1 MIYFIFYLERLFHSP
16 ERRKQALSERWWRH
30 RKKRRRDPWFSD
42 IFDEFD
48 RIEHM
53 MDEMMRQAFQP
64 PSSKRRTKT
73 RRGPYVYG
81 FSMTTGPDGKP
92 IIKEFGNI
100 KPNRRLSKAQIREIK
115 TETEPLIDVLEED
128 KTITIV
134 AQLPGAK
141 KEDIDVNVTETQTTI
156 SVDTQEHSY
165 HKKLQLPAI
174 VDPES
179 AKTSYKNGVL
189 QIKLQKMPLAK
200 TPYEE

>member
-1 MIYFIFYLERLFHSP
+1 MSD
-16 ERRKQALSERWWRH
+16 RWWKH

-64 PSSKRRTKT
+64 PTSKRRDRYKTK
-73 RRGPYVYG
+73 RGPYVYG

-92 IIKEFGNI
+92 IIKEFGNLR
-100 KPNRRLSKAQIREIK
+100 PNRRLSKAQIREIK

-128 KTITIV
+128 KEITIV

-141 KEDIDVNVTETQTTI
+141 KEDIDVHVTETQTTI
-156 SVDTQEHSY
+156 SVDTEEHSY

-174 VDPES
+174 VDPKS

-189 QIKLQKMPLAK
+189 QIKLRKMLLTK

>member
-1 MIYFIFYLERLFHSP
+1 M
-16 ERRKQALSERWWRH
+16 SERWWKH

-64 PSSKRRTKT
+64 PTSKRRNK
-73 RRGPYVYG
+73 RGPYVYG

-92 IIKEFGNI
+92 IIKEFGNLRP
-100 KPNRRLSKAQIREIK
+100 KRRHSKAQIREIK
-115 TETEPLIDVLEED
+115 EEREPLVDVLEED
-128 KTITIV
+128 KEITIV

-141 KEDIDVNVTETQTTI
+141 KEDIDVNVTETQATI

-189 QIKLQKMPLAK
+189 QIKLQKMLLEK